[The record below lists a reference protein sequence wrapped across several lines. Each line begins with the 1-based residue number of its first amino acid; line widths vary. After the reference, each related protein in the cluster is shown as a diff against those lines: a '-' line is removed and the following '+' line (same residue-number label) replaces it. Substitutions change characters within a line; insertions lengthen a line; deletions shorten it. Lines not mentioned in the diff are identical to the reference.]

1 MRSST
6 VGSCCSAGRY
16 SLLMIDGGTFQVGL
30 MVMYFIVSLSSGVAL
45 AGLPTTTFVVQ
56 SCVPSLYTLSM
67 NFGWVTMSWALP
79 RARGYQRQR
88 SMLAI
93 TISAWWPRGGS
104 FRSLMVSASR
114 LPVTGISS
122 DFWNFLT

>member
-56 SCVPSLYTLSM
+56 SCVVSYNTCLAEVARIPVPAFHVGDHDIGLVAARRAIEVLD
-67 NFGWVTMSWALP
+67 GP
-79 RARGYQRQR
+79 RVEIAGDR
-88 SMLAI
+88 
-93 TISAWWPRGGS
+93 
-104 FRSLMVSASR
+104 
-114 LPVTGISS
+114 
-122 DFWNFLT
+122 